1 MLNEEKFQEATYV
14 SGFKPEIPRQESCEH
29 IYGLQDCGYEGLDI
43 IIDKYDI
50 QKVNV
55 YELFKYCPTCGKRLA
70 D

>member
-43 IIDKYDI
+43 IIDK
-50 QKVNV
+50 
-55 YELFKYCPTCGKRLA
+55 L
-70 D
+70 